1 MISKYFILDFV
12 RIGSKTITDDSK
24 HHAGDNNSPG
34 NDQYYKSNRICH
46 RCCPARFLDRLA
58 LALCR
63 DGLRGTGTGMKPFLN
78 VFREFNEIDLR
89 NSRFGS
95 KHDAVRVDTGDRG
108 IFVYLALDGLEVLS
122 QRE

>member
-1 MISKYFILDFV
+1 MPVFHLDFA
-12 RIGSKTITDDSK
+12 RIVARSKTTTDDSK

-34 NDQYYKSNRICH
+34 NDEYYKSNRICH
-46 RCCPARFLDRLA
+46 RRCPTRFLDR

-63 DGLRGTGTGMKPFLN
+63 DGLRRAGTGMKPFLN

-108 IFVYLALDGLEVLS
+108 IFVYLALDGFEVLS
-122 QRE
+122 KRE